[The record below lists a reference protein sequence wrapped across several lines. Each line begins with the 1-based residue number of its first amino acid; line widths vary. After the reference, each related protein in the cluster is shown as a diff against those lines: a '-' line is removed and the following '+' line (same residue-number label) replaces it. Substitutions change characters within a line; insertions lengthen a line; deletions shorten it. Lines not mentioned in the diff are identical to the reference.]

1 MWLRSI
7 VSVFVFLFLFS
18 LSGLAL
24 AQQYGY
30 GWQDQ
35 GRYGQGYDQGQ
46 GYGQGQYG
54 QGYGQGQYGQGYG
67 RGGCPLAQYNL
78 SPEQERTY
86 RNIVRE
92 YQDKTFDKEDELL
105 QKQNRLNYLYQNPE
119 ADEEKIQELTKDIRS
134 LRRELY
140 NLYREMEDRLEKEV
154 GISGNWSACPF
165 AGPRSGMMYGPGM
178 GSGMMGGPGMRS
190 GPMHYGP
197 GGPGMMNQP
206 RMRRGYPY

>member
-7 VSVFVFLFLFS
+7 ASVCVFLFLFS

-54 QGYGQGQYGQGYG
+54 QGYGQGYG
-67 RGGCPLAQYNL
+67 RGCPLRQYSL

-92 YQDKTFDKEDELL
+92 YQDKAFDKEEELL
-105 QKQNRLNYLYQNPE
+105 EKQYRLSRLYQDPE
-119 ADEEKIQELTKDIRS
+119 ADEEKIREVTLDIRS
-134 LRRELY
+134 LRRDLY

-178 GSGMMGGPGMRS
+178 GSGMMGGPDMRS
-190 GPMHYGP
+190 GPYGP
-197 GGPGMMNQP
+197 GGPGMMDQP

>member
-7 VSVFVFLFLFS
+7 ASVCVFLFLFS

-54 QGYGQGQYGQGYG
+54 QGYGQGYG
-67 RGGCPLAQYNL
+67 RGCPLRQYSL

-92 YQDKTFDKEDELL
+92 YQDKAFDKEEELL
-105 QKQNRLNYLYQNPE
+105 EKQYRLYRLSLDPE
-119 ADEEKIQELTKDIRS
+119 ADEEKIREVTLDIRS
-134 LRRELY
+134 LRRDLY

-178 GSGMMGGPGMRS
+178 GSGMMGGPDMRS
-190 GPMHYGP
+190 GPYGP
-197 GGPGMMNQP
+197 GGPGMMDQP